1 MIEYRAQ
8 WVVPVATPPIVH
20 GAVVVEGDRVVA
32 VDRSRAIPVRSP
44 KDAGTVVDLG
54 RVAILPGLVNAHTH
68 LELSWLKGRIPPV
81 SSFPAW
87 IRHVLSARRE
97 QGRAGGASDLA
108 AMDSA
113 IDEARRFGTILVGDI
128 SNTLLTFDRL
138 IARSMR
144 AVVFHELIGFNP
156 PDARAMVDDARSRI
170 DRLGSARGQRATLA
184 AHAPYS
190 VSPDLFR
197 CIDEE
202 VARLP
207 SVPTS
212 VHLAESVAEIEFLHT
227 GTGPW
232 RELLEELGGW
242 DPSWRPP
249 DCGPVEYLAR
259 LGFLGPRVIVVHGVQ
274 LTFEELGRLA
284 AARATLVTCP
294 RGNENTA
301 AGPPP
306 IADFFRSGVRVAL
319 GTDSLASV
327 NDLNL
332 FAELAALRRLAP
344 GVPASALLQA
354 ATIAGAEALGFG
366 EELGTIAPGKSADL
380 LAVDAPADVE
390 DVEEYLVSGVDP
402 SRIRWIKQ

>member
-8 WVVPVATPPIVH
+8 WVVPVATSPIVH
-20 GAVVVEGDRVVA
+20 GVVLVEGDRVVA
-32 VDRSRAIPVRSP
+32 VDRSHAALARSSN
-44 KDAGTVVDLG
+44 DRGTVVDLG
-54 RVAILPGLVNAHTH
+54 RAAILPGLVNAHTH
-68 LELSWLKGRIPPV
+68 LELSWLRGRIPPV

-87 IRHVLSARRE
+87 IRHVIAARRE

-108 AMDSA
+108 AMDAA
-113 IDEARRFGTILVGDI
+113 IDEARRFGTVLVGDI
-128 SNTLLTFDRL
+128 SNSLLTFDRL
-138 IARSMR
+138 VARSMR

-156 PDARAMVDDARSRI
+156 PDAPGMVADARSRI
-170 DRLGSARGQRATLA
+170 DRLGSTPAQRATLA

-202 VARLP
+202 INRQRL
-207 SVPTS
+207 VPTS
-212 VHLAESVAEIEFLHT
+212 VHLAESAEELEFLRT

-232 RELLEELGGW
+232 REMLEELGAW
-242 DPSWRPP
+242 NPSWQPP
-249 DCGPVEYLAR
+249 ACGAVEYLAR
-259 LGFLGPRVIVVHGVQ
+259 VGFLGPRVIVVHGVQ
-274 LTFEELGRLA
+274 LTFEEMRRLA
-284 AARATLVTCP
+284 AMQATLVTCP

-306 IADFFRSGVRVAL
+306 VAEFFRSGLRVAV

-327 NDLNL
+327 TDLNL

-344 GVPASALLQA
+344 GVAASALLRA

-380 LAVDAPADVE
+380 LAVDVPAGVE

-402 SRIRWIKQ
+402 GRIRWINQ